1 VRQIEKGFN
10 NEIIVD
16 DEIHADL
23 VLAITPMIE
32 HTAAAYG
39 THEDESIIEPIHLE
53 LREMI
58 SSLTEE
64 AGGES
69 E

>member
-10 NEIIVD
+10 NEITVD

-23 VLAITPMIE
+23 ALAITPMTE
-32 HTAAAYG
+32 QAATTCG
-39 THEDESIIEPIHLE
+39 THEDESITESIHLE
-53 LREMI
+53 LMEMI

-64 AGGES
+64 TGGES